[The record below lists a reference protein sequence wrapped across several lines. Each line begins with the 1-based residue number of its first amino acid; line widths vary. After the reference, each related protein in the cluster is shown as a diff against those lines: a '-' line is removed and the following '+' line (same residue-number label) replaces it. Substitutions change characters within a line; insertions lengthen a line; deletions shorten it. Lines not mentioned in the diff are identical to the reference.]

1 MCMEH
6 TSSPQPCLVLSAQCN
21 EEKAKTTT
29 QEPLVETEECSS
41 ISCGSVY
48 GPVYSKSSVL
58 GQHAPLNPSLVVM
71 PPFLGCDHR
80 RIWKPFPLLF
90 LPHLPLLVSHH
101 NLPGAC
107 GRMTGKA
114 KSMGVGH
121 QSSLHP
127 EERAQS
133 TCPPTVSSQ
142 PSVMKLKD
150 AHDALGAE
158 STPGVH
164 LLHVECHCLDS
175 LPHPSPPKSPSH
187 QRIQE

>member
-21 EEKAKTTT
+21 KEKAKTTT

-48 GPVYSKSSVL
+48 GPVYSKSSVF
-58 GQHAPLNPSLVVM
+58 GQRAPLNPSLVVM

-90 LPHLPLLVSHH
+90 LPHPLLVSHH
-101 NLPGAC
+101 NLPAAC

-133 TCPPTVSSQ
+133 TCP
-142 PSVMKLKD
+142 L
-150 AHDALGAE
+150 
-158 STPGVH
+158 
-164 LLHVECHCLDS
+164 
-175 LPHPSPPKSPSH
+175 PSH
-187 QRIQE
+187 GFLPAICDEAQGCPRCPRG